1 MTITKTNRAEV
12 HQNRRPAKINLIC
25 GIGLWATLTGGCQ
38 TTGVDFGPDQ
48 PTNRLRADINVS
60 DNVFVARSLSGEARL
75 NCDSPGVEMPP
86 GDCEDALHIT
96 TLDDAAPDGDW

>member
-1 MTITKTNRAEV
+1 MAIVKTNEASADR
-12 HQNRRPAKINLIC
+12 NRRPGKIKLIC
-25 GIGLWATLTGGCQ
+25 GMSLCTVLMGGCQ